1 MQHGGIVTEPTL
13 ALIGEAG
20 PEAVVPLDRAGGG
33 FGETIVNVTVQVDKA
48 LINTAENIDQ
58 FANDLARKIG
68 RIIDIRQMMPAGVQR

>member
-1 MQHGGIVTEPTL
+1 MQHGGIITEPTL

-33 FGETIVNVTVQVDKA
+33 FGETVVNVTVQVDKA

-58 FANDLARKIG
+58 FAHELARKIG